1 MISINSNFSEN
12 KENYDP
18 DNRIFS
24 RAGSPGG
31 NIWRRRRRT
40 KVVQTPSRQTKRI
53 KRVPLM
59 EIFLNG
65 SLDE

>member
-1 MISINSNFSEN
+1 MISINESPLEN

-18 DNRIFS
+18 DNKIFS
-24 RAGSPGG
+24 RAGSLGG

-40 KVVQTPSRQTKRI
+40 KVVQTPSRQIKRI

-59 EIFLNG
+59 EIFLDG